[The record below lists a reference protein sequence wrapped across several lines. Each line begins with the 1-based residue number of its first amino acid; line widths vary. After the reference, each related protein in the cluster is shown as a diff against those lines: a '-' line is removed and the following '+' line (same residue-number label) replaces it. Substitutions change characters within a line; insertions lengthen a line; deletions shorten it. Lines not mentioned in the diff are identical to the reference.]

1 MKQIQLSDE
10 RREALIGHLQTLFS
24 TEFDETLSDFRAGEI
39 LDRMLKTLGPTV
51 YNQAVEENELKV
63 IGDPMPDDEV
73 ADLDA
78 RVQAEHRGCC
88 CCCLRRA
95 RRS

>member
-10 RREALIGHLQTLFS
+10 RRDALIGHLQTLFS

-51 YNQAVEENELKV
+51 YNQAVEDVRAHLQTKLDDLNGEVYVDEN
-63 IGDPMPDDEV
+63 
-73 ADLDA
+73 
-78 RVQAEHRGCC
+78 
-88 CCCLRRA
+88 
-95 RRS
+95 

>member
-24 TEFDETLSDFRAGEI
+24 SEFDETLSDFRAGEI

-51 YNQAVEENELKV
+51 YNQAVEDVRSHFQTKL
-63 IGDPMPDDEV
+63 DDLNGEV
-73 ADLDA
+73 YVD
-78 RVQAEHRGCC
+78 EH
-88 CCCLRRA
+88 
-95 RRS
+95 